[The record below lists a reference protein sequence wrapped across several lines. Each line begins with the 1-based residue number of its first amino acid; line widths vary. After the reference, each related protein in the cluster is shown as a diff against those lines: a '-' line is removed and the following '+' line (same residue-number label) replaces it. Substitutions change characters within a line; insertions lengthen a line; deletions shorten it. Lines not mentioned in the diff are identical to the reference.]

1 MFPQPVRFMSRL
13 QLSSGIARSSIALL
27 AAVLAAVSFAA
38 LTAGAQSLQRPE
50 GWRVHLD
57 GAPHDTIYH
66 VRMPPGWHMTTPKS
80 SGAILYDPAHRAEGR
95 FVIES
100 EIFLFPGTSQSGY
113 GLFVGGR
120 DLDGASPSYVS
131 LLIRRDGAM
140 ALEQVSRSSRTM
152 LVPWTKSQ
160 AVTPHPGG
168 DDTSR
173 NVIRLSVERDSVVLE
188 SNATRVA
195 SIARGDIPLDGT
207 FGFRV
212 GPDVNLHVSTL
223 NHTMRLAPV
232 PAPKRAP

>member
-1 MFPQPVRFMSRL
+1 MHV
-13 QLSSGIARSSIALL
+13 
-27 AAVLAAVSFAA
+27 
-38 LTAGAQSLQRPE
+38 
-50 GWRVHLD
+50 D
-57 GAPHDTIYH
+57 GAPHDTVYH
-66 VRMPPGWHMTTPKS
+66 VRMPPGWHMTTPAS
-80 SGAILYDPAHRAEGR
+80 AGAILYDPGHRAEGR
-95 FVIES
+95 FAIES

-120 DLDGASPSYVS
+120 DLDGATPSYVA

-152 LVPWTKSQ
+152 LVPWTRSD
-160 AVTPHPGG
+160 AVRPHPGG

-173 NVIRLSVERDSVVLE
+173 NVIRLAVERDSVLLE

-195 SIARGDIPLDGT
+195 AIARGDLPLDGT

-212 GPDVNLHVSTL
+212 GADVNLHVSTL